1 MFFSSR
7 HQQSAFLFEL
17 PHMVWWS
24 FISFAFQLIYYCA
37 KNSMR
42 ESVLSDLR
50 GRISFRFFLL
60 QRIDLE
66 CSPNINK
73 LTAHICTTSD
83 GLVTRSLGSAGF
95 FKFWAYLPKI
105 QEKPGFWL
113 ILGTWNITSNKIFC
127 ESRNWHFEIYMSKST
142 PPQKMQKIN
151 WILGFS

>member
-1 MFFSSR
+1 MVELILNFPALLYLVVKVKCGCTLMFFSSR

-83 GLVTRSLGSAGF
+83 GLVTKSLSSVGF
-95 FKFWAYLPKI
+95 FKFWAYFTLLLLENKM
-105 QEKPGFWL
+105 EL
-113 ILGTWNITSNKIFC
+113 VIL
-127 ESRNWHFEIYMSKST
+127 
-142 PPQKMQKIN
+142 
-151 WILGFS
+151 